1 MVKEITYRPQGV
13 CSREYHIV
21 ASDGVIDSIDIVGGC
36 DGNLK
41 GIASLLRG
49 MKIEDAI
56 ERMSG
61 VTCGSKPTSCP
72 DQIARALRQLQQA
85 QE

>member
-1 MVKEITYRPQGV
+1 MAEMVYHPHGV

-21 ASDGVIDSIDIVGGC
+21 TSDGKIERIDIVGGC
-36 DGNLK
+36 DGNLH
-41 GIASLLRG
+41 GISSLLRG

-61 VTCGSKPTSCP
+61 ITCGNKPTSCP
-72 DQIARALRQLQQA
+72 DQIARALRQIQQ
-85 QE
+85 ENR